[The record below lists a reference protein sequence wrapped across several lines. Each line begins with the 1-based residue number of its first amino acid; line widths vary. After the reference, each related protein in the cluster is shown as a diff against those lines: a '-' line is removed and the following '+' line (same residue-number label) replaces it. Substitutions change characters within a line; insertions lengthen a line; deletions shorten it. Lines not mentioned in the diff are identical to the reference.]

1 MIKHY
6 ILFIVLIVNTFSV
19 RIPEKTTIEQF
30 LDNLVDSRTYDS
42 RTRTYLK
49 ENKQIIIKMNMLI
62 NSISGISEIN
72 MVSKR

>member
-6 ILFIVLIVNTFSV
+6 ILFIALIVNTFSV

-42 RTRTYLK
+42 RTRPYFK
-49 ENKQIIIKMNMLI
+49 ENKPIIIKMNMLI